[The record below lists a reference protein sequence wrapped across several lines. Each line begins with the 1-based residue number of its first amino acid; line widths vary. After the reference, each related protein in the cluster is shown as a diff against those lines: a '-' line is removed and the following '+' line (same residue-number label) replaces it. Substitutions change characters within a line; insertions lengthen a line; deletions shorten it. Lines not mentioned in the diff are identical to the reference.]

1 MRQPVE
7 PQPAVAAINPSEP
20 SGDGR
25 LKSSPAARR
34 LASEIGVDI
43 TRLAGS
49 GPGGR
54 IIERDVEAARGQPA
68 SSAPVVPMKQAEN
81 IHASPLARRI
91 AAERGVNLATV
102 RGSGPGGRIIQADVE
117 AASSKSGSNVSGATA
132 SSDSGAQR
140 YLPGQSIPL
149 KGMRRTIAQRMHESL
164 KETAQ
169 LSMDM
174 AATMDDAVKLR
185 TQLVKEWEGIA
196 KPTFT
201 DLVIRAVAKA
211 LREHPQMNSQFQTD
225 AIELMQEVHV
235 GLAVAVPEGLL
246 VPVIRNADQLTLQE
260 IAIESARLANAA
272 REGTLGLD
280 DFAGGTFTVSALGMF
295 GVNSFTPLSIGL
307 SRNFRGEP
315 DL

>member
-1 MRQPVE
+1 MSRRV
-7 PQPAVAAINPSEP
+7 
-20 SGDGR
+20 
-25 LKSSPAARR
+25 LK
-34 LASEIGVDI
+34 I
-43 TRLAGS
+43 
-49 GPGGR
+49 
-54 IIERDVEAARGQPA
+54 
-68 SSAPVVPMKQAEN
+68 
-81 IHASPLARRI
+81 
-91 AAERGVNLATV
+91 
-102 RGSGPGGRIIQADVE
+102 
-117 AASSKSGSNVSGATA
+117 GSNVSGATA
-132 SSDSGAQR
+132 AVI
-140 YLPGQSIPL
+140 PGPAIPAWSSIPL

-307 SRNFRGEP
+307 SREF
-315 DL
+315 